1 MPDSM
6 RAKDYRLILICLFV
20 CAASLWV
27 GIRYFYRVFPEA
39 SIQFNVDKESSE
51 PIALGFLAAQG
62 ISLDGYRHASAFL
75 YDDETKVFLER
86 QLGLKRAN
94 SLMGNEVKLWRWG
107 HRWFRPVQKEEVR
120 IEVTTRGEIA
130 SFLHTITEDAPGADL
145 PADAARALAE
155 SFLFLEI
162 SRPINELEF
171 IDVQSQKRTARTDHV
186 FTWQVRGVAYAGAS
200 HRISV
205 TVQGNRVDGFRD
217 YLKIPEEWSRNY
229 SRLRSLNES
238 TSEVDLF
245 FFVLLGVGM
254 LVTLGRNVRLQ
265 NVRWSTALT
274 FGAICFALQFL
285 SSLNEFPLTE
295 FGFDTTDSYAGFLGM
310 TVLSA
315 AMEALAF
322 GSIIALLTAC
332 VEPVYRQAC
341 PKHISISNILSWR
354 ALRTGSFFRAS
365 LVGISLTFFFFAYEI
380 GFYLLAN
387 KFGAW
392 SPAEVPYTN
401 LLNTHFPWVFVLLGG
416 FFPAVSEEWM
426 FRAFSIPFLQKVLR
440 RRWIGAVLA
449 AFIWGF
455 GHANYPNQ
463 PFYIRGVEVGL
474 VGLVLAWAMFRFGI
488 LAPLIAHYSIDAFYS
503 AFLLLRSGNTY
514 MTVAGA
520 LTAGISLIPLMVAAG
535 AYVVTR
541 RFHPDE
547 NVSNQQEGFPA
558 EPDASSRDSAMEI
571 ARAYTPL
578 SRTALWAAAAMM
590 VLGLLSFFLRAPRF
604 GSTIEFHL
612 TSKQAAQSA
621 SRFLA
626 ARQFNVDQYM
636 QETQPISRADPY
648 AVQYIYTAGGV
659 ADLNRIYEKLSLAL
673 VWRTRFYQP
682 LQKEEFRVDVNP
694 TGGQVVA
701 FEHLLPE
708 EAPGA
713 DLSEPDARTVAMSF
727 LDDAHLDLSRFE
739 LQETRSEKF
748 ERRRDTTL
756 VWQAL
761 ATTPGAVGESRLR
774 VLISVV
780 GDKVGV
786 WRDFI
791 KVPEEWERIRD
802 RESLYAIAATAV
814 RGIFLAALFSAAL
827 LSLVRGIRRGIIRWR
842 LVVWIAAL
850 AMLIE
855 FMDMINSIPA
865 FRFRYDTQVLP
876 HVFMLSGFVEAMLLL
891 TGIGLAAAFAA
902 SLIMS
907 CYADAPAALQLKNHA
922 IWGRDAVLA
931 AAATLGAFLVLQWW
945 ATLLQYQAS
954 RFALAPFLSLPA
966 GLGSYVPLI
975 SGLREVALSALLFS
989 AVLAFSIS
997 LWKSLASRLWLRVLL
1012 IAGLLGS
1019 FLPFTARRFSEVVL
1033 DASSSALLVL
1043 MAALLILIFLR
1054 DNYAAY
1060 VLSTATLSVT
1070 RVSLSWLNQ
1079 GNPGMVFHGCLLWLL
1094 IMGGAAF
1101 LLFSRAP
1108 WLPHRHRVPNQ
1119 LG

>member
-1 MPDSM
+1 MPDTM

-20 CAASLWV
+20 CATSLWV
-27 GIRYFYRVFPEA
+27 GIRYFYRAFPEA
-39 SIQFNVDKESSE
+39 SIQFNVDKASSE

-62 ISLDGYRHASAFL
+62 ISLDGYRHAAAFL

-86 QLGLKRAN
+86 QLGLKKAN
-94 SLMGNEVKLWRWG
+94 SLMGSEVKLWRWG

-130 SFLHTITEDAPGADL
+130 SFMHTIAEDAPGADL
-145 PADAARALAE
+145 PPDAARALAE

-162 SRPINELEF
+162 GRPVNELEF

-186 FTWQVRGVAYAGAS
+186 FTWQVRGVDYAGAG
-200 HRISV
+200 HRLSV
-205 TVQGNRVDGFRD
+205 TVQGNRVDSFSD

-229 SRLRSLNES
+229 ARLRSLNES

-245 FFVLLGVGM
+245 FFVLLGIGM
-254 LVTLGRNVRLQ
+254 LVVLGRNVRLQ

-295 FGFDTTDSYAGFLGM
+295 YGFDTTDSYAGFLGM

-315 AMEALAF
+315 ALEALAF

-332 VEPVYRQAC
+332 VEPAYRQAC
-341 PKHISISNILSWR
+341 PKHVSISNILSWR
-354 ALRTGSFFRAS
+354 ALRTRSFFRAS
-365 LVGISLTFFFFAYEI
+365 LVGISLTSFFFAYEI

-387 KFGAW
+387 KLGAW

-426 FRAFSIPFLQKVLR
+426 FRAFSIPFLQKIMR
-440 RRWIGAVLA
+440 RRWIAVVLA

-514 MTVAGA
+514 LTVAGA
-520 LTAGISLIPLMVAAG
+520 LTAGISLIPLMAAAG

-541 RFHPDE
+541 RFRPDE
-547 NVSNQQEGFPA
+547 NVSNEQEGFPA
-558 EPDASSRDSAMEI
+558 EPDASCRDSA
-571 ARAYTPL
+571 AQSTHAYTPL
-578 SRTALWAAAAMM
+578 SRKAWWAAAAMLA
-590 VLGLLSFFLRAPRF
+590 LGLLSFFLRAPRF
-604 GSTIEFHL
+604 GSAIDFHL
-612 TSKQAAQSA
+612 TSTQAAQSA
-621 SRFLA
+621 RRFLA
-626 ARQFNVDQYM
+626 ARQYSVDHYL
-636 QETQPISRADPY
+636 QETQPLLRADPY

-659 ADLNRIYEKLSLAL
+659 ADLNRIYETLSVAM
-673 VWRTRFYQP
+673 VWRTRFYQQ

-694 TGGQVVA
+694 TDGRVVA
-701 FEHLLPE
+701 FEHSLPE
-708 EAPGA
+708 DAPGA
-713 DLSEPDARTVAMSF
+713 DLRAPDARAAAMSF
-727 LDDAHLDLSRFE
+727 LDDQHLDLSRFE
-739 LQETRSEKF
+739 LQQTQSEKLD
-748 ERRRDTTL
+748 RRRDTTL

-761 ATTPGAVGESRLR
+761 ASTPGAVGESRLR
-774 VLISVV
+774 VLVSVI

-791 KVPEEWERIRD
+791 KVPEEWKRNRD
-802 RESLYAIAATAV
+802 RESLYAIVAMAV

-827 LSLVRGIRRGIIRWR
+827 LSLVRGIRQGIIRWR

-850 AMLIE
+850 AMIIE
-855 FMDMINSIPA
+855 FLDMINSIPA

-907 CYADAPAALQLKNHA
+907 CYADAPAALQLENRSV
-922 IWGRDAVLA
+922 WGRDAVIA
-931 AAATLGAFLVLQWW
+931 AASTLSAFLVLQWW
-945 ATLLQYQAS
+945 ATFLQFHAS
-954 RFALAPFLSLPA
+954 RFALAPFLSVPA

-975 SGLREVALSALLFS
+975 SGIREIFLSALLFS
-989 AVLAFSIS
+989 AVLALGVS
-997 LWKSLASRLWLRVLL
+997 LWKRLASRLWLRALL
-1012 IAGLLGS
+1012 VAGLLGS
-1019 FLPFTARRFSEVVL
+1019 ILPFMAGRLSEVAL
-1033 DASSSALLVL
+1033 DAASSVPLFLLAV
-1043 MAALLILIFLR
+1043 LLILIFLR
-1054 DNYAAY
+1054 NNYAAY
-1060 VLSTATLSVT
+1060 VLSTATVSVA

-1079 GNPGMVFHGCLLWLL
+1079 GNPGLVFQGCLLWLL
-1094 IMGGAAF
+1094 ILSGAIF
-1101 LLFSRAP
+1101 LSFSRAP
-1108 WLPHRHRVPNQ
+1108 WPHHQRRVPNQ

>member
-1 MPDSM
+1 MPDAM
-6 RAKDYRLILICLFV
+6 RAKDHRLILICLLV
-20 CAASLWV
+20 CAASLWI
-27 GIRYFYRVFPEA
+27 GIRYFYRAFPEA
-39 SIQFNVDKESSE
+39 SIQFNVDKESSA
-51 PIALGFLAAQG
+51 PIARGFLATQG
-62 ISLDGYRHASAFL
+62 ISVDGFRHASAFL

-86 QLGLKRAN
+86 QLGLKKAN
-94 SLMGNEVKLWRWG
+94 SLMGSEVKLWRWG

-120 IEVTTRGEIA
+120 VEVTTRGEIA
-130 SFLHTITEDAPGADL
+130 SFLHTIAEDAPGADL
-145 PADAARALAE
+145 PADAARSLAE

-162 SRPINELEF
+162 GRPINELEF
-171 IDVQSQKRTARTDHV
+171 IDVQSQRRTARTDHV
-186 FTWQVRGVAYAGAS
+186 FTWQVRGADYAGADS
-200 HRISV
+200 RISV
-205 TVQGNRVDGFRD
+205 TIQGNRVDGFRD
-217 YLKIPEEWSRNY
+217 YLKIPEEWSRDY
-229 SRLRSLNES
+229 ARLRSLNEG

-285 SSLNEFPLTE
+285 SSLNEFPLAE
-295 FGFDTTDSYAGFLGM
+295 YGFDTTDSYAGFLGM

-315 AMEALAF
+315 TLEALAF

-332 VEPVYRQAC
+332 VEPVYRQTC
-341 PKHISISNILSWR
+341 PKHISIPNILSWR
-354 ALRTGSFFRAS
+354 ALRTRSFFRAT
-365 LVGISLTFFFFAYEI
+365 LVGISLTFFFVAYEI

-387 KFGAW
+387 KLGAW

-426 FRAFSIPFLQKVLR
+426 FRAFSIPFLQKIMR

-514 MTVAGA
+514 LTVAGA

-558 EPDASSRDSAMEI
+558 QPDASSQDSAVEI
-571 ARAYTPL
+571 ARIYTPL
-578 SRTALWAAAAMM
+578 SRKAWWAAGAMLA
-590 VLGLLSFFLRAPRF
+590 LGLLSFSLRAPRF
-604 GSTIEFHL
+604 GSTAEFHL
-612 TSKQAAQSA
+612 TSTQAAQSA
-621 SRFLA
+621 RRFLA
-626 ARQFNVDQYM
+626 ARQFSVDHYF
-636 QETQPISRADPY
+636 QETQPISRAEPY
-648 AVQYIYTAGGV
+648 AVQYIYTTGGV
-659 ADLNRIYEKLSLAL
+659 AALNGIYEKLALAL

-694 TGGQVVA
+694 TDGRVVA
-701 FEHLLPE
+701 FEHSLAE
-708 EAPGA
+708 DAPGA
-713 DLSEPDARTVAMSF
+713 DLREPDARTIAMSF
-727 LDDAHLDLSRFE
+727 LKDENLDLSRFE
-739 LQETRSEKF
+739 LQETRSEKL

-761 ATTPGAVGESRLR
+761 ASAPGAVGESRLR

-786 WRDFI
+786 WRDYI
-791 KVPEEWERIRD
+791 KVPEEWKRIRD
-802 RESLYAIAATAV
+802 RENLYAIAAMAV

-827 LSLVRGIRRGIIRWR
+827 VSLVRSIRRGIIRWR
-842 LVVWIAAL
+842 LVAWIAAL

-855 FMDMINSIPA
+855 SLDMINSIPA

-907 CYADAPAALQLKNHA
+907 CYADAPAVLQRKHRS
-922 IWGRDAVLA
+922 IWGHDAVLA

-945 ATLLQYQAS
+945 AALLQYHAS

-975 SGLREVALSALLFS
+975 SGIREVSLSALLYS
-989 AVLAFSIS
+989 AVLAFGVS
-997 LWKSLASRLWLRVLL
+997 LWKRLASRLWLRALL

-1019 FLPFTARRFSEVVL
+1019 FFPLTARRFSEVIL
-1033 DASSSALLVL
+1033 DAASSALLVVL
-1043 MAALLILIFLR
+1043 AALLILIFLR
-1054 DNYAAY
+1054 NNYPAY
-1060 VLSTATLSVT
+1060 VFSTATLSVAH
-1070 RVSLSWLNQ
+1070 VSLSWLNQ
-1079 GNPGMVFHGCLLWLL
+1079 GNPGLVFQGCLLWLL
-1094 IMGGAAF
+1094 VLGGAVF
-1101 LLFSRAP
+1101 LLFSHTP
-1108 WLPHRHRVPNQ
+1108 WLPHRRHVPNQ